1 MKHLKQKIRN
11 DKREFRIV
19 EDGVI
24 VDINDV
30 GNIQNYKVNFHDIGK
45 DEYINL
51 KAAHPL
57 AWLFVLSGVLNIILV
72 TTVLT
77 EFFQTSFEQGKWI
90 FVGAFMVFVII
101 IASLKEHFEKVSMK
115 NLASNKPLSFIYT
128 KKNQSEVDAFIGEI
142 HSEQRNFYKNMY
154 YRIDPILPFETQ
166 KNRVLW
172 LYENNHINENQYK
185 TILKELENKRII
197 DGE

>member
-11 DKREFRIV
+11 DKREFCIV

-101 IASLKEHFEKVSMK
+101 IVSLKEHFQKVSMK
-115 NLASNKPLSFIYT
+115 NLASNKL
-128 KKNQSEVDAFIGEI
+128 
-142 HSEQRNFYKNMY
+142 
-154 YRIDPILPFETQ
+154 
-166 KNRVLW
+166 
-172 LYENNHINENQYK
+172 
-185 TILKELENKRII
+185 
-197 DGE
+197 